1 MTEKLEFLK
10 NVYLFQDIPEK
21 YIKNLVKEMSL
32 INYVKG
38 DEIIREGDQGE
49 SLFFLFKGRV
59 AVTKKMTLFDE
70 MQGKSQVDKALIK
83 LKDTDYAFF
92 GEMSLCGESEVRSA
106 TVVAEADC
114 ILGEIGAAKIHELIK
129 AHPDFGLKFY
139 RNLANVLADRL
150 RKSNRD
156 TLKLATALSLAL
168 EE

>member
-10 NVYLFQDIPEK
+10 QVYLFQDIPEK
-21 YIKNLVKEMSL
+21 YIKNLVKEMGL

-59 AVTKKMTLFDE
+59 AVTKKMNLFDE
-70 MQGKSQVDKALIK
+70 IQGKSQVDKALIK
-83 LKDTDYAFF
+83 FKDTDFAFF

-106 TVVAEADC
+106 TVVAETDC
-114 ILGEIGAAKIHELIK
+114 TLGEIGAAKIHELIQE
-129 AHPDFGLKFY
+129 HPDFGLKFY

-150 RKSNRD
+150 RKANRD

>member
-49 SLFFLFKGRV
+49 SLFLLFKGRD
-59 AVTKKMTLFDE
+59 AVTKK
-70 MQGKSQVDKALIK
+70 I
-83 LKDTDYAFF
+83 
-92 GEMSLCGESEVRSA
+92 SEVRSA
-106 TVVAEADC
+106 TVIAEADC

-150 RKSNRD
+150 RKANRD